1 MTMIEKPDQYYR
13 AVAHQ
18 PEWTA
23 NPGNTRED
31 MTEVSF
37 GGTVQFAD
45 FGQTIFSA
53 VSPLFRPVELVVE
66 RINLTCLF

>member
-1 MTMIEKPDQYYR
+1 
-13 AVAHQ
+13 
-18 PEWTA
+18 
-23 NPGNTRED
+23 

-37 GGTVQFAD
+37 GGAVQFAD